1 MTKKIALA
9 RFKYTPYGGAEN
21 YLARLISALRERGVS
36 FRVFSTNWVD
46 ENAAKITSPKFLPSF
61 LRILSF
67 AYFACKQKKDDE
79 LLFSLE
85 RLPCAD
91 VYRAGDGVHRAW
103 LDTRLSYGE
112 SRAAIFSNPL
122 QAVYLWLE
130 RQTFQNSRKIIA
142 NSNFVKND
150 IIRYYDIAPSK
161 IEVVYNG
168 VPQND
173 TDETSAR
180 DEICA
185 EFGIDK
191 SKKLILFVGSGFMRK
206 GAAEFLEIVNALDRD
221 DFVCLAVG
229 KEKRISKYKDTAAK
243 LGINV
248 IFTGARSDIAKFY
261 TASDI
266 FLFPTHYEPF
276 SNACLEAMAG
286 GCAVITTAQNGASE
300 ALGNEFVM
308 KTPMDMDILPTLHR
322 LLDDAEFLDSV
333 KEANRAKSLEFSV
346 ERNLEETLKV
356 LESL

>member
-1 MTKKIALA
+1 MRALAFA

-46 ENAAKITSPKFLPSF
+46 KNAVKIRSPKFLPSF

-103 LDTRLSYGE
+103 IEARIGFGE
-112 SRAAIFSNPL
+112 SKLKIFSNPL
-122 QAVYLWLE
+122 HFTYLWLE
-130 RQTFQNSRKIIA
+130 KQTFANASLIIA

-150 IIRYYDIAPSK
+150 VIKYYNVNEKKIR
-161 IEVVYNG
+161 VVYNG
-168 VPQND
+168 VPQNTED
-173 TDETSAR
+173 RERAR
-180 DEICA
+180 VALSA
-185 EFGIDK
+185 EFGVTEGEKIV
-191 SKKLILFVGSGFMRK
+191 LFVGSGFGRK
-206 GAAEFLEIVNALDRD
+206 GVKEFLETLSKLKNQSFKPLI
-221 DFVCLAVG
+221 VG
-229 KEKRISKYKDTAAK
+229 KEKKIKEYQKLAAQ
-243 LGINV
+243 LGINA
-248 IFTGARSDIAKFY
+248 IFTGARKDVRTFY
-261 TASDI
+261 AGSDI

-276 SNACLEAMAG
+276 SNVCLEAMAG

-300 ALGNEFVM
+300 ILKEEFVM
-308 KTPMDMDILPTLHR
+308 KNPNDEGVLPLLER
-322 LLDDAEFLDSV
+322 LVADDDYLEKVKAENEKKAAEFSI
-333 KEANRAKSLEFSV
+333 

>member
-1 MTKKIALA
+1 MQKIALA

-21 YLARLISALRERGVS
+21 YLARLISVMKDKGVP

-46 ENAAKITSPKFLPSF
+46 ENAVKISSPKFLPSF

-67 AYFACKQKKDDE
+67 AFFACKQKRDDE

-103 LDTRLSYGE
+103 LDTRLLSGE
-112 SRAAIFSNPL
+112 NKVAIFSNPL

-130 RQTFQNSRKIIA
+130 RRTFQNPRKIIA

-150 IIRYYDIAPSK
+150 IIHYYDISSSK

-168 VPQND
+168 VAANTLD
-173 TDETSAR
+173 SMACKEA
-180 DEICA
+180 ICS
-185 EFGIDK
+185 EFGISPDK
-191 SKKLILFVGSGFMRK
+191 KIILFVGSGFARK
-206 GAAEFLEIVNALDRD
+206 GAAEFLELVSRLGSD
-221 DFVCLAVG
+221 DYAVLVVG
-229 KEKRISKYKDTAAK
+229 KEKKMSAYQRKAK
-243 LGINV
+243 ELGV
-248 IFTGARSDIAKFY
+248 DAIFAGARKDADRFY
-261 TASDI
+261 AASDI
-266 FLFPTHYEPF
+266 FLFPTRYEPF

-300 ALGNEFVM
+300 ALDNEFVM
-308 KTPMDMDILPTLHR
+308 KNPMDMDILPTLHK
-322 LLDDAEFLDSV
+322 LLDNAEFLDSV
-333 KEANRAKSLEFSV
+333 KAANRAKSLEFSV

>member
-1 MTKKIALA
+1 MQKIALA
-9 RFKYTPYGGAEN
+9 RLKYTPYGGAEN

-36 FRVFSTNWVD
+36 FRVFSTNWID

-130 RQTFQNSRKIIA
+130 RRTFQNSRKIIA

-150 IIRYYDIAPSK
+150 IVRHYNISPSK

-191 SKKLILFVGSGFMRK
+191 SKKLILFVGSGFARK
-206 GAAEFLEIVNALDRD
+206 GVAEFLELVSRLGRD
-221 DFVCLAVG
+221 DYAILIVG
-229 KEKRISKYKDTAAK
+229 KEKKMSAYRQKAK
-243 LGINV
+243 ELGVNA
-248 IFTGARSDIAKFY
+248 IFTGARKDADRFY
-261 TASDI
+261 AACDI
-266 FLFPTHYEPF
+266 FLFPTRYEPF
-276 SNACLEAMAG
+276 SNVCLEAMAG

-300 ALGNEFVM
+300 ALESEFVM
-308 KTPMDMDILPTLHR
+308 KNPMDGDILPVLHR
-322 LLDDAEFLDSV
+322 LLDDTEFLDSV
-333 KEANRAKSLEFSV
+333 KAANRAKSLEFSI

>member
-1 MTKKIALA
+1 MQKIALA

-21 YLARLISALRERGVS
+21 YLARLISAMKDRGVP

-46 ENAAKITSPKFLPSF
+46 ENAVKISSPKFLPSF

-67 AYFACKQKKDDE
+67 AYFACKQKRDDE

-103 LDTRLSYGE
+103 LDTRLSHGE
-112 SRAAIFSNPL
+112 SKVAIFANPL

-150 IIRYYDIAPSK
+150 IIRYCDISPSK

-168 VPQND
+168 VAANTLD
-173 TDETSAR
+173 GAVCKEA
-180 DEICA
+180 ICS
-185 EFGIDK
+185 ECGISPDK
-191 SKKLILFVGSGFMRK
+191 KIILFVGSGFARK
-206 GAAEFLEIVNALDRD
+206 GVAEFLELVSRLGRD
-221 DFVCLAVG
+221 DYAVLIVG
-229 KEKRISKYKDTAAK
+229 KEKKMSAYQRKAK
-243 LGINV
+243 ELGVNA
-248 IFTGARSDIAKFY
+248 IFTGARKDADKFY
-261 TASDI
+261 AASDI
-266 FLFPTHYEPF
+266 FLFPTRYEPF
-276 SNACLEAMAG
+276 SNVCLEAMAG

-300 ALGNEFVM
+300 ALENEFVM

-322 LLDDAEFLDSV
+322 LLDNAEFLDSV
-333 KEANRAKSLEFSV
+333 KAANRAKSLEFSV

-356 LESL
+356 LENL